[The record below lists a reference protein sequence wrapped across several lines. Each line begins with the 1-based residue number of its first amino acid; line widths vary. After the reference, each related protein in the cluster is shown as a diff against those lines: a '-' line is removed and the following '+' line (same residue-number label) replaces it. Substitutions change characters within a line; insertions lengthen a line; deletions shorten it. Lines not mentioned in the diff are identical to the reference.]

1 VTIDTVA
8 EKAAVSVATV
18 SRVLNNDPHVGAK
31 YRRRVQQAVA
41 ELGYRPN
48 RLARGLR
55 RQRSQSIAAVVSDIE
70 NPHFAEMVRAV
81 EDLASAAGYRLIVD
95 NTDES
100 PDKQRR
106 YLQALADERVTGL
119 ILSPTDPNA
128 GEISM
133 LLDLDIPVV
142 AFDRQVSDPRA
153 DAVVADNTRATAMA
167 VRLLIGAG
175 HRDIALVAGRLDTQ
189 TGAERVDGY
198 QMAMREA
205 GLAPRIVDG
214 DFRIVGGQEATDAL
228 LRDHTPP
235 SALIVSN
242 NLMTIG
248 ALRVIRDS
256 GIKVPS
262 QLALVAVDDPFW
274 AEFVAPPLTT
284 VAQPVR
290 RMAEDAVALLL
301 ERVSGARTIPRRSV
315 HPFELR
321 IRSSCGTRP
330 A

>member
-1 VTIDTVA
+1 MTIGEVA
-8 EKAAVSVATV
+8 RRAAVSVATV
-18 SRVLNNDPHVGAK
+18 SRVLNDDPHVGAK

-41 ELGYRPN
+41 EMGYRPN

-70 NPHFAEMVRAV
+70 NPHFTEMVRAV
-81 EDLASAAGYRLIVD
+81 EDLASAAGYRLIVA

-100 PDKQRR
+100 PEKQKT
-106 YLQALADERVTGL
+106 YLQALADERVAGL
-119 ILSPTDPNA
+119 ILSPSDPN
-128 GEISM
+128 GSEITM
-133 LLDLDIPVV
+133 LLDLGIPVV
-142 AFDRQVSDPRA
+142 AFDRQVTDPRA

-167 VRLLIGAG
+167 VRLLVDGG
-175 HRDIALVAGRLDTQ
+175 HRDIALVAGRLNAQ
-189 TGAERVDGY
+189 TSAERIDGY
-198 QMAMREA
+198 RLAMRDA
-205 GLAPRIVDG
+205 GLTPRIVSG
-214 DFRIVGGQEATDAL
+214 NFRIEGGHAAVAAL
-228 LRDHTPP
+228 LRDPSPP

-248 ALRVIRDS
+248 ALRAIRDL
-256 GIKVPS
+256 GIKVPES
-262 QLALVAVDDPFW
+262 LALVAVDDPFW
-274 AEFVAPPLTT
+274 AELVAPPLTT

-301 ERVSGARTIPRRSV
+301 ERVSGARTAPRRSV

-321 IRSSCGTRP
+321 VRSSCGTRR